1 MPNTPFHAALCDD
14 DAAARALLHQA
25 VQQWAQSRH
34 IELALTEFPSAESFL
49 FAWEEDKSYDLLL
62 LDIEMGAINGV
73 ELARQVRQAD
83 QTVQIL
89 FVTGYSDYIAE
100 GYDVSAL
107 HYLIK
112 PFQQEKLFSVLDKAL
127 KMRQRSQRCLTLE
140 LPGETV
146 RLPLYEIR
154 YLDVHQNYVTVHA
167 DRDYTLKRPLSAFE
181 EELGEGFFRAGRG
194 LLLQLRY
201 IAKVTRL
208 EVTLIDGTRLPL
220 PRGAYEPLNRAIIR
234 QN

>member
-1 MPNTPFHAALCDD
+1 MPHPFFRAALCDD
-14 DAAARALLHQA
+14 EPQARTLLA
-25 VQQWAQSRH
+25 ETAKKWAQARQ
-34 IELALTEFPSAESFL
+34 IDLQLTEFSSAESFL
-49 FAWEEDKSYDLLL
+49 FVWEEDKAFDLLM
-62 LDIEMGAINGV
+62 LDIEMGGVNGV
-73 ELARQVRQAD
+73 ELARQVRKAD

-89 FVTGYSDYIAE
+89 FVTGYADYIAE

-112 PFQQEKLFSVLDKAL
+112 PFQEDKLFSVLDRAL
-127 KMRQRSQRCLTLE
+127 KMRQSSLRCLTLE

-167 DRDYTLKRPLSAFE
+167 ARDYTLKRSLNAFE
-181 EELGEGFFRAGRG
+181 VELGDGFFRAGRG
-194 LLLQLRY
+194 LLLSLKHVAR
-201 IAKVTRL
+201 VTRT
-208 EVTLIDGTRLPL
+208 EVVLTDGSLLPL

>member
-1 MPNTPFHAALCDD
+1 MPNVSFSAALCDD
-14 DAAARALLHQA
+14 APQARARLSAAAHK
-25 VQQWAQSRH
+25 WAQERH
-34 IELALTEFPSAESFL
+34 IDLQLTEFPSAESFL
-49 FAWEEDKSYDLLL
+49 FAWEEDKSFDLLM
-62 LDIEMGAINGV
+62 LDIEMGALNGV
-73 ELARQVRQAD
+73 ELARQVRKED
-83 QTVQIL
+83 QSVQIL

-112 PFQQEKLFSVLDKAL
+112 PFQEEKLFAVLDRAL
-127 KMRQRSQRCLTLE
+127 KMRRRSQRCLTLE

-167 DRDYTLKRPLSAFE
+167 CREYTLKRPLNTFE

-194 LLLQLRY
+194 LLVSLRH
-201 IAKVTRL
+201 IAKVTRT
-208 EVTLIDGTRLPL
+208 EVTLTDGTVLPL

-234 QN
+234 QG

>member
-1 MPNTPFHAALCDD
+1 MPNVSFSAALCDD
-14 DAAARALLHQA
+14 APQARARLSAAARK
-25 VQQWAQSRH
+25 WAQERH
-34 IELALTEFPSAESFL
+34 IDLQLTEFPSAESFL
-49 FAWEEDKSYDLLL
+49 FAWEEDKSFDLLM
-62 LDIEMGAINGV
+62 LDIEMGALNGV
-73 ELARQVRQAD
+73 ELARQVRKED
-83 QTVQIL
+83 QSVQIL

-112 PFQQEKLFSVLDKAL
+112 PFQEEKLFAVLDRAL
-127 KMRQRSQRCLTLE
+127 KMRRRSQRCLTLE

-167 DRDYTLKRPLSAFE
+167 CREYTLKRPLSTFE

-194 LLLQLRY
+194 LLVSLRH
-201 IAKVTRL
+201 IAKVTRT
-208 EVTLIDGTRLPL
+208 EVTLIDGTVLPL

-234 QN
+234 QG